1 MHGHLA
7 WNGFFFIIKCNVIVM
22 IRKKSF
28 ANIEQFSSE
37 LHFIAEQ
44 DGTVQNHMNKFY
56 LRKETL
62 KLRDKE
68 RMIVSTLY
76 STISLLITITQL

>member
-1 MHGHLA
+1 MD
-7 WNGFFFIIKCNVIVM
+7 FFIIIIIIKCNVIVM
-22 IRKKSF
+22 IRKKSTF

-56 LRKETL
+56 LRKEVL

-76 STISLLITITQL
+76 STISLLITITQI